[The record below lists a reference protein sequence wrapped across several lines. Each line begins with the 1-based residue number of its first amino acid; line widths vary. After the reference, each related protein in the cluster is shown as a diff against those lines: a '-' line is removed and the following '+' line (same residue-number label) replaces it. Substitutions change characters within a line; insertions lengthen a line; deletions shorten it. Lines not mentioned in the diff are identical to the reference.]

1 MAPLKLVLP
10 SDSSLDLYPD
20 NKIGHYRVRLSEP
33 VIPGAEIALSC
44 ITYPTSTTSSG
55 FYVTLPGLVNN
66 LWSPAGSSCVRNV
79 MVYKDGGIR
88 MVVEPGSTQP
98 DAEHMITTSFNH
110 LLFMPLKRSDLIREI
125 EVNIIDSS
133 TGETVQFKGG
143 KIVCTVL
150 ISRHDDI

>member
-1 MAPLKLVLP
+1 M
-10 SDSSLDLYPD
+10 
-20 NKIGHYRVRLSEP
+20 
-33 VIPGAEIALSC
+33 IPGAEIALSC
-44 ITYPTSTTSSG
+44 ITYPTSTTSSR

-79 MVYKDGGIR
+79 VVYKDGGIR
-88 MVVEPGSTQP
+88 MVVEPGSSQP
-98 DAEHMITTSFNH
+98 DAESMITTSFNH
-110 LLFMPLKRSDLIREI
+110 LFFMPLKRSDLIREI

-143 KIVCTVL
+143 KIVCTFL